1 MRGIELRQLRYFSIV
16 ARELHFR
23 RAAELAFVTQPALSQ
38 QIAKLEQT
46 VGVELLRRDRRG
58 VELTPAGAVLRDELD
73 RMFAQMDR
81 ALRLTREAGQYR
93 RCAIAIGLVEYTNL
107 AFIPPA
113 LIRLQALYPNI
124 RVLRH
129 EMHSVL
135 QMEAL
140 HKRTIDVGFG
150 VQVAPLPGDGSL
162 RGQPIFDS
170 GWSLLLRADDPLAAR
185 ASLAVDDLRGQRL
198 IMFERRVN
206 ADLYDRMVDSCRAHG
221 FTPNF
226 VYETA
231 QAQMGMSL
239 VSQGMGAMVGASYVF
254 SAPPAGL
261 VVRPVENMGPLQVQ
275 VFSRSAEDNPLILEF
290 IDLVAAEARR
300 NQVGLAGP
308 DRPSAPG

>member
-16 ARELHFR
+16 AKELHFR

-58 VELTPAGAVLRDELD
+58 VELTPAGVVLRDELD
-73 RMFAQMDR
+73 AMFGQMER

-93 RCAIAIGLVEYTNL
+93 SCAVSIGLVEYTNL
-107 AFIPPA
+107 VFIPPA
-113 LIRLQALYPNI
+113 LIRLQALYPNVRI
-124 RVLRH
+124 LRH
-129 EMHSVL
+129 EMHSAL
-135 QMEAL
+135 QMDAL
-140 HKRTIDVGFG
+140 NRRTIDVGFG
-150 VQVAPLPGDGSL
+150 VPVAPLPADGSL
-162 RGQPIFDS
+162 RAQPIFDS
-170 GWSLLLRADDPLAAR
+170 GWALLLREDDPLAAR
-185 ASLAVDDLRGQRL
+185 AGISVDDLRGQRL

-226 VYETA
+226 VYETS

-239 VSQGMGAMVGASYVF
+239 VSQGMGAMVGATYVF

-261 VVRPVENMGPLQVQ
+261 VVRPLAGMGPLQVQ
-275 VFSRSAEDNPLILEF
+275 VFSRSGEDNPLILEF
-290 IDLVAAEARR
+290 IELAAAEARR
-300 NQVGLAGP
+300 AQFDLAGF
-308 DRPSAPG
+308 SGQS